1 MKYSRFFKVLAAA
14 VVLSLLLLAIPVTP
28 ALGATFTLSAST
40 GPTGT
45 LITVSGSGFIT
56 DGSGYVWFDTNDNS
70 ARDSGEPYLAAT
82 ITGGTL
88 SAPGTMTVPTVA
100 RGTHYVLVAVP
111 YDTSPDA
118 SAPFVVTPDITITF
132 TTPAHVGDTITVAGT
147 GFAAT
152 AGITVR
158 FDTTSV
164 GTTTTTATGTFSS
177 FTFTVPASTEGS
189 HTIKAEETS
198 ATSNNDTVSIAISP
212 KITIN
217 PTTGSVGDA
226 ITVSGN
232 GFDGSS
238 TVTVSFDAV
247 TMTTASTN
255 SSGTL
260 SSATFAVPSTSR
272 GTHTVRAQ
280 DAGSNYA
287 TATFTVST
295 KITINP
301 TSGPSGTTVTVT
313 GTGFAASQTVI
324 ITYAGTNVVT
334 SPSTVTTGSTGGF
347 TATFVVPVSP
357 VGTYIVSAGDGVNTA
372 TANFQSTTDATI
384 STVTSVSAPGNVGMS
399 LTITG
404 VGFTPNHAITV
415 TFAGTQ
421 LTVTGDS
428 ATNASGNFECSFIV
442 PAKASGETYTIT
454 VSDGTITK
462 TFDFVMESNA
472 PPTPAMTLP
481 LADTK
486 LKDNLFEWE
495 AVEDVSPASNPITY
509 DLQVA
514 SDADFTTASSLLGKT
529 ELTVATYTLLDE
541 EKLESTSKDAPYYW
555 RVRAVDA
562 ASNASA
568 WSEPVPFTTGWS
580 FAFTGWVV
588 WVTLV
593 VVAIAFFFFGLW
605 VGRRSGGG
613 DFY

>member
-1 MKYSRFFKVLAAA
+1 MKYSRFFKVLTAA
-14 VVLSLLLLAIPVTP
+14 VVLSLLLLAVPITP
-28 ALGATFTLSAST
+28 ALAAPALTLSAST
-40 GPTGT
+40 GSTGAV
-45 LITVSGSGFIT
+45 ITVTGSGFT
-56 DGSGYVWFDTNDNS
+56 SDGSGFVWFDTNGNS
-70 ARDSGEPYLAAT
+70 ARDAGEPYLAAAVAV
-82 ITGGTL
+82 GVF
-88 SAPGTMTVPTVA
+88 SAPGTITVP
-100 RGTHYVLVAVP
+100 AVP
-111 YDTSPDA
+111 RGSYNVCADVPSGSPNEA
-118 SAPFVVTPDITITF
+118 TTPFAVTPDITITF

-164 GTTTTTATGTFSS
+164 GTTTTTSSGTFSS
-177 FTFTVPASTEGS
+177 FTFTIPASTEGS

-198 ATSNNDTVSIAISP
+198 STTNNATESIAISP

-238 TVTVSFDAV
+238 TVTISFDAV

-260 SSATFAVPSTSR
+260 SATFAVPSTSR

-334 SPSTVTTGSTGGF
+334 SPSPVTTGSTGGF

-357 VGTYIVSAGDGVNTA
+357 VGTYEVRASAGTDTA

-384 STVTSVSAPGNVGMS
+384 STVTSASAPGNVGMS

-415 TFAGTQ
+415 TY
-421 LTVTGDS
+421 
-428 ATNASGNFECSFIV
+428 ATDPTTLATTNTDGSGNFTAGPFTIPPSIAGAHV
-442 PAKASGETYTIT
+442 IT

-472 PPTPAMTLP
+472 PPTPAVTLP

-529 ELTVATYTLLDE
+529 GLTTTTYTLLDE

-562 ASNASA
+562 ASNPSA